1 MSLERIMGWIVLA
14 IAIVIIITIFNRFRS
29 KMPKIK
35 SHPRNNPDISFLPE
49 QFIVFDLETT
59 GLNPE
64 KDEIIEIGAVKV
76 NRDYNKHDTFTI
88 LVRPNKK
95 LPKRISEITGITS
108 EMLQSEGDSLEIAIK
123 EFLQFAGN
131 LRLVA
136 FNAPF
141 DYAFLLNAVSRFG
154 KCLENPISCALD
166 MAKRAWPG
174 LRSYKLENLANLGG
188 LNNQG
193 THRALK
199 DCELTITVYCAA
211 ANKLRSIE

>member
-1 MSLERIMGWIVLA
+1 MVWIVLG
-14 IAIVIIITIFNRFRS
+14 IAIVIMTTILYGFRS
-29 KMPKIK
+29 KILTIN
-35 SHPRNNPDISFLPE
+35 SHSRTNPDISFLPE

-64 KDEIIEIGAVKV
+64 KHEIIEIWAVKV
-76 NRDYNKHDTFTI
+76 NRDSNEHDTFTI
-88 LVRPNKK
+88 IVRPNKK
-95 LPKRISEITGITS
+95 IPRRISEITGITS
-108 EMLQSEGDSLEIAIK
+108 EMLQTEGNSLESAIE
-123 EFLQFAGN
+123 EFMQFAGN

-141 DYAFLLNAVSRFG
+141 DYAFLSNAVLRFG
-154 KCLENPISCALD
+154 KCLENPVSCALD

-174 LRSYKLENLANLGG
+174 LRSYKLGNLATIGG
-188 LNNQG
+188 LNTQG

-211 ANKLRSIE
+211 ANKLRCIE